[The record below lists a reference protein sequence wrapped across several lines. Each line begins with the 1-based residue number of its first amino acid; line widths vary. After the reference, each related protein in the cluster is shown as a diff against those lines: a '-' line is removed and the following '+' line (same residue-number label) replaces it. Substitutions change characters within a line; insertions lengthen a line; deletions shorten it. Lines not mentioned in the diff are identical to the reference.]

1 MDTQSIIIQNSQ
13 KWKQI
18 NCLLTNKRI
27 NKMWYAHIIDFLTIK
42 RNEILIHVTRINLE
56 NVLVNEN
63 NPVTKNHI
71 ICNLHRK

>member
-1 MDTQSIIIQNSQ
+1 
-13 KWKQI
+13 
-18 NCLLTNKRI
+18 
-27 NKMWYAHIIDFLTIK
+27 MWYAHIIDFLTIK
-42 RNEILIHVTRINLE
+42 RNEILINVTRINLE